1 MDLWVVAAA
10 AGAGLAKHWQKKS
23 KETEECSGDVI
34 AAGKSSS
41 HPVLE
46 QVRNKTFPFRRFG
59 RKRIEEEEASASR
72 NEVLGSLNEKV
83 LEMTRRCDS
92 EMASTS
98 GFDDEML
105 GNYGRLDGYNLLSL
119 SNLAPGI
126 SNKMNNLGEG
136 KMILGSNEGGGEFS
150 DRPPSNC
157 RGGMGSFQPYGKSG
171 SSLRSRRARGFSA
184 KPLSSLESCLVAQ
197 LYKEHVEMEEYV
209 FSTFPSPS
217 RQTVRPLVVTDGTR
231 VISRASTD
239 SYSAHLES
247 GKSMLHNGFDVNG
260 RDVVVGVPPLPQ
272 TGPLEMK
279 QKRAKGRVGKLSSCK
294 TKVMG
299 KNFMS
304 QVSSG
309 SANGMFLFCLG
320 ITVGVMSTV
329 VTNKREVDK
338 LHGLLKQTE
347 NLVQDLQEE
356 LEMKDSLTVKE
367 LPNED
372 DESQETND
380 HSFHNV
386 GMTSLSSE
394 LSSLNYGD
402 KRSDTQKLELEEN
415 SEMMKIEAE
424 LEAELERLELNMQAT
439 SLEGRLYGLDELDPD
454 LVGNIIQG
462 ELRPDMVKG
471 GADFRADSDKDASG
485 TSTTQTENVNYA
497 VSPRALSLRLHEVIQ
512 SRLEGRIEEL
522 ESELQNRQKRVTQME
537 YKQQRNLQ
545 RNYSNGGRR
554 SSSQESLT
562 LDEDNSIA
570 QPLVLNLSGDA
581 LDSYNET
588 YEELLGVMLTDE
600 EEEHTPLTVHH
611 ENPTNNG
618 RSHWERNLFSNWN
631 GTAENGSF
639 QQVKVIKERY
649 PTPMSSF
656 SDKRKTLERFS
667 NEVGEFEEENGDDD
681 DGDEMGRLLIQKI
694 VEKTKKGSPLILNAQ
709 KLLFSLDD
717 KV

>member
-1 MDLWVVAAA
+1 
-10 AGAGLAKHWQKKS
+10 
-23 KETEECSGDVI
+23 
-34 AAGKSSS
+34 
-41 HPVLE
+41 
-46 QVRNKTFPFRRFG
+46 
-59 RKRIEEEEASASR
+59 
-72 NEVLGSLNEKV
+72 
-83 LEMTRRCDS
+83 MTRGCDS

-105 GNYGRLDGYNLLSL
+105 GNYDGFNILSL
-119 SNLAPGI
+119 SSLAPGI
-126 SNKMNNLGEG
+126 SNKMNNQEKG
-136 KMILGSNEGGGEFS
+136 KMIQGRSEGGGES
-150 DRPPSNC
+150 CDRLPSNC
-157 RGGMGSFQPYGKSG
+157 RGGMGSFQSYAKSG

-184 KPLSSLESCLVAQ
+184 KPLSSLESCLAAQ

-217 RQTVRPLVVTDGTR
+217 RQTVRPLVVTDGAR
-231 VISRASTD
+231 VISRASRD
-239 SYSAHLES
+239 SYSVHLES
-247 GKSMLHNGFDVNG
+247 GESMLHNGFNVNG
-260 RDVVVGVPPLPQ
+260 RDVVLGVPPVPQ
-272 TGPLEMK
+272 IGPLEMK

-294 TKVMG
+294 TNVVG

-309 SANGMFLFCLG
+309 SANGMFIFCLG

-329 VTNKREVDK
+329 VANKREVDK

-386 GMTSLSSE
+386 GLTSFSSE

-424 LEAELERLELNMQAT
+424 LEAELERLELNMQAS
-439 SLEGRLYGLDELDPD
+439 SLEGRLYGHDELDPD
-454 LVGNIIQG
+454 LVGNIVQG
-462 ELRPDMVKG
+462 ELRPDMLKG
-471 GADFRADSDKDASG
+471 GAAFRADSDKDASG

-497 VSPRALSLRLHEVIQ
+497 VSPRTLSLRLHEIIQ

-522 ESELQNRQKRVTQME
+522 ESELQNSQKIVTLME
-537 YKQQRNLQ
+537 YKQQRSLQ
-545 RNYSNGGRR
+545 RNYSNGGPR

-562 LDEDNSIA
+562 LLDEDNSIA
-570 QPLVLNLSGDA
+570 QPLVLNLSGNA
-581 LDSYNET
+581 LDSYNES
-588 YEELLGVMLTDE
+588 YKELLGVPLTDE
-600 EEEHTPLTVHH
+600 EEEHTPLTVHY
-611 ENPTNNG
+611 ENQINNK
-618 RSHWERNLFSNWN
+618 RLHWERNFFSNWN
-631 GTAENGSF
+631 GTEENGSF

-667 NEVGEFEEENGDDD
+667 NEVGEFEEESGDDDYDDD

-694 VEKTKKGSPLILNAQ
+694 VEKTKRGSSLVLNAQ

>member
-23 KETEECSGDVI
+23 KETEECSGDFI

-41 HPVLE
+41 QTVLE
-46 QVRNKTFPFRRFG
+46 QVRNKTCPFRRFG
-59 RKRIEEEEASASR
+59 RKRIEEEASTSR
-72 NEVLGSLNEKV
+72 NEVLGSLDEK
-83 LEMTRRCDS
+83 MTRLCDS
-92 EMASTS
+92 EMVSTS

-105 GNYGRLDGYNLLSL
+105 GNYGGFDGYNILSL
-119 SNLAPGI
+119 SSLAPGVR
-126 SNKMNNLGEG
+126 NKMNNEDKG
-136 KMILGSNEGGGEFS
+136 KMIMGSSEGGGESS
-150 DRPPSNC
+150 DRLPSNC
-157 RGGMGSFQPYGKSG
+157 RGGMSSFQSYTKSG
-171 SSLRSRRARGFSA
+171 SSLRSRRARGFSG

-209 FSTFPSPS
+209 FSAFPSPS
-217 RQTVRPLVVTDGTR
+217 RQTVRPLVVRDGTR
-231 VISRASTD
+231 VISRATSD
-239 SYSAHLES
+239 SLSVQLES
-247 GKSMLHNGFDVNG
+247 GESVVYNSFDANG
-260 RDVVVGVPPLPQ
+260 RDVVFGVPHLRPLD
-272 TGPLEMK
+272 MK
-279 QKRAKGRVGKLSSCK
+279 QKRAKGQVGKISSC
-294 TKVMG
+294 KVMG

-304 QVSSG
+304 QVSPG

-320 ITVGVMSTV
+320 ITVGVMSTLV
-329 VTNKREVDK
+329 ANKREVDK

-347 NLVQDLQEE
+347 NLVHDLQEE

-367 LPNED
+367 LPND
-372 DESQETND
+372 DESQETNE

-386 GMTSLSSE
+386 GLTSFSSE

-424 LEAELERLELNMQAT
+424 LEAELERLELNMQAS
-439 SLEGRLYGLDELDPD
+439 SLEGKLYGLDELDPD
-454 LVGNIIQG
+454 LVGNIVKG

-485 TSTTQTENVNYA
+485 TSTTVTENVNYA

-512 SRLEGRIEEL
+512 SRLEERIGEL
-522 ESELQNRQKRVTQME
+522 ESELQNSQKRVTLME
-537 YKQQRNLQ
+537 YKQQRN
-545 RNYSNGGRR
+545 YSNGGPR

-588 YEELLGVMLTDE
+588 YEELLGVHLTDE
-600 EEEHTPLTVHH
+600 EEEHTPTTERY
-611 ENPTNNG
+611 ENQIN
-618 RSHWERNLFSNWN
+618 SEKLHWERNRFSNWN
-631 GTAENGSF
+631 RTAENGSF

-649 PTPMSSF
+649 PTPMSSI
-656 SDKRKTLERFS
+656 SDKEKTLARFSRFNLS
-667 NEVGEFEEENGDDD
+667 NEVRKFEEENGDDDYDDD

-694 VEKTKKGSPLILNAQ
+694 VEKTKKGSPLVLNAQ
-709 KLLFSLDD
+709 KLLFSLDE
-717 KV
+717 KL